1 MDRQFTFLIVDND
14 DSFRELCT
22 RFLTSLGHKTAS
34 ARDGQEALTAL
45 RREWFDVALVDLRL
59 PKLDGLQLVKI
70 IKAEKPSPEVVIL
83 TGYGSIS
90 SAVEAM
96 KLGAYDYV
104 TKPFQLHEME
114 LVVNRLLRTKRLES
128 ENRMLKK
135 RLDEVYRVEQFGS
148 IIGTP
153 EHIRG
158 CIIGTTPRMR
168 EIFGIIAAVS
178 RNRSCVF
185 IEGESGTGKELVA
198 RAIHFQGP
206 NAEKPFIAVNCSSMS
221 KTLLESQ
228 LFGHVKGAF
237 TGATTSTPGFFR
249 AADGGTLFLDETCG
263 IDVELQAKLLR
274 AIQEK
279 EITPVGSAHA
289 VSVDARVV
297 AATSRSVQSALSEGV
312 LREDL
317 YYRLNV
323 ARVEMPPLRERLD
336 DVPHLVRHFV
346 QRYAREYDAAAKEL
360 SGEAMDVLMRHD
372 WPGNVREL
380 ENAIECAFTLGESDA
395 ITVDDLPSSVR
406 SRSTVQWKVS
416 GKTVPSLDEAE
427 RSLIELALEV
437 AKGKKAVAARFLE
450 IDRQRLY
457 RKIKKYH
464 LDPDMG
470 KGGVHRAN
478 ASG

>member
-1 MDRQFTFLIVDND
+1 VI
-14 DSFRELCT
+14 
-22 RFLTSLGHKTAS
+22 
-34 ARDGQEALTAL
+34 
-45 RREWFDVALVDLRL
+45 
-59 PKLDGLQLVKI
+59 
-70 IKAEKPSPEVVIL
+70 IL

-158 CIIGTTPRMR
+158 CIVGVTPKMKEVFGT
-168 EIFGIIAAVS
+168 IAAAS
-178 RNRSCVF
+178 RNKSAVF
-185 IEGESGTGKELVA
+185 IRGERGTGKELVA

-206 NAEKPFIAVNCSSMS
+206 NAEKPFVTVSCAGLSQ
-221 KTLLESQ
+221 TLMESQ

-237 TGATTSTPGFFR
+237 TGATMSTSGYFR
-249 AADGGTLFLDETCG
+249 AAQGGTLFLDEICE
-263 IDVELQAKLLR
+263 IAPELQVKLLR

-279 EITPVGSAHA
+279 EVTPLGTTQS
-289 VSVDARVV
+289 VSVDVRVI
-297 AATSRSVQSALSEGV
+297 AATHRDVQQGLREGK

-317 YYRLNV
+317 HYRLN
-323 ARVEMPPLRERLD
+323 AASVELPPLRERTD
-336 DVPHLVRHFV
+336 DIPHLVRHFL
-346 QRYAREYDAAAKEL
+346 QKYSRDYDVATKEPTV
-360 SGEAMDVLMRHD
+360 EAMDVLMRYD

-380 ENAIECAFTLGESDA
+380 EKAVERAFSLCENNV
-395 ITVDDLPSSVR
+395 ITAEELPASVR
-406 SRSTVQWKVS
+406 GHSALEWRLA
-416 GKTVPSLDEAE
+416 GKSVPSLEEAE

-437 AKGKKAVAARFLE
+437 AKGKKAVAARYLQ

-457 RKIKKYH
+457 RKIRKYK
-464 LDPDMG
+464 LDPNLG
-470 KGGVHRAN
+470 KA
-478 ASG
+478 

>member
-1 MDRQFTFLIVDND
+1 MDRQFSFLIVDD
-14 DSFRELCT
+14 DESFRELCT
-22 RFLTSLGHKTAS
+22 RFLESLGHKSTT
-34 ARDGQEALTAL
+34 ARDGQEALSTL

-114 LVVNRLLRTKRLES
+114 LVISRLLRTKRLES

-153 EHIRG
+153 EHVRG
-158 CIIGTTPRMR
+158 CIVGTTPAMR
-168 EIFGIIAAVS
+168 EIFSIVAAVS
-178 RNRSCVF
+178 RNKSTVF
-185 IEGESGTGKELVA
+185 VQGESGTGKELVA
-198 RAIHFQGP
+198 KAIHFQGP
-206 NAEKPFIAVNCSSMS
+206 KADKPFIPVNCSSMS
-221 KTLLESQ
+221 KSLLESQ

-237 TGATTSTPGFFR
+237 TGATMSTPGFFR
-249 AADGGTLFLDETCG
+249 AASGGTIFLDEICE
-263 IDVELQAKLLR
+263 IDTALQAKLLR
-274 AIQEK
+274 ALQER
-279 EITPVGSAHA
+279 EITPLGS
-289 VSVDARVV
+289 VQSVAFDARVI
-297 AATSRSVQSALSEGV
+297 AATNRNVQDALREGK

-323 ARVEMPPLRERLD
+323 VSVELPPLRERTD

-346 QRYAREYDAAAKEL
+346 QKYAREYDVAAKEV
-360 SGEAMDVLMRHD
+360 SPEAMEMLMRHN

-380 ENAIECAFTLGESDA
+380 QNAVERAFALGESDVL
-395 ITVDDLPSSVR
+395 TVEDLPPSVR
-406 SRSTVQWKVS
+406 GRTAVQWKIS
-416 GKTVPSLDEAE
+416 GKTVPSLEEAE
-427 RSLIELALEV
+427 RSLIQLALEV
-437 AKGKKAVAARFLE
+437 AKGKKAVAARYLK

-457 RKIKKYH
+457 RKIKKYK
-464 LDPDMG
+464 LDPNLG
-470 KGGVHRAN
+470 K
-478 ASG
+478 S

>member
-1 MDRQFTFLIVDND
+1 MDRQFTFLIVDSD
-14 DSFRELCT
+14 DSFRELCI
-22 RFLTSLGHKTAS
+22 RFLTSLGHKAAG

-45 RREWFDVALVDLRL
+45 RREWFDIALVDLRL
-59 PKLDGLQLVKI
+59 PRLDGLQLVKI

-114 LVVNRLLRTKRLES
+114 LVVDRLLRTKRLES

-135 RLDEVYRVEQFGS
+135 RLDEIYHLEQLGS

-168 EIFGIIAAVS
+168 EVFGVIAAVS
-178 RNRSCVF
+178 RNRSTVF
-185 IEGESGTGKELVA
+185 IQGESGTGKELVA

-206 NAEKPFIAVNCSSMS
+206 SADKPFIAVDCSALST
-221 KTLLESQ
+221 TLLESQ

-237 TGATTSTPGFFR
+237 PGSTMSTPGFFR
-249 AADGGTLFLDETCG
+249 AADGGTVYLDEIC
-263 IDVELQAKLLR
+263 DMDLALQAKLMHALEDR
-274 AIQEK
+274 
-279 EITPVGSAHA
+279 EITPVGS
-289 VSVDARVV
+289 SQPMTVDARVV
-297 AATSRSVQSALSEGV
+297 AGTRRPVESALHDGL

-317 YYRLNV
+317 YHRLNV
-323 ARVEMPPLRERLD
+323 ARLELPPLRERLD
-336 DVPHLVRHFV
+336 DIPHLVRHFV
-346 QRYAREYDAAAKEL
+346 QKHAREYDVAAREFTP
-360 SGEAMDVLMRHD
+360 EAMDLLLRHD

-380 ENAIECAFTLGESDA
+380 EAAVEAAFALGEHDA
-395 ITVDDLPSSVR
+395 ITPDDLPSSVR
-406 SRSTVQWKVS
+406 GKSTVQWKVS
-416 GKTVPSLDEAE
+416 GKAVPSLDEAE
-427 RSLIELALEV
+427 RSLIELAMEV
-437 AKGKKAVAARFLE
+437 ARGKKAVAARFLD

-464 LDPDMG
+464 LDPGLG
-470 KGGVHRAN
+470 KV
-478 ASG
+478 

>member
-1 MDRQFTFLIVDND
+1 MDRQFSFLIVDD
-14 DSFRELCT
+14 DESFRELCT
-22 RFLTSLGHKTAS
+22 RFLTSLGHKTAMS
-34 ARDGQEALTAL
+34 CDGQEALSML

-114 LVVNRLLRTKRLES
+114 LVISRLLRTKRLES

-158 CIIGTTPRMR
+158 CIIGTTPRMQ
-168 EIFGIIAAVS
+168 EIFAVIAAVS
-178 RNRSCVF
+178 RNKSTVF
-185 IEGESGTGKELVA
+185 IQGESGTGKELVA
-198 RAIHFQGP
+198 KAIHYQGP

-237 TGATTSTPGFFR
+237 TGATMSTPGFFR
-249 AADGGTLFLDETCG
+249 AASGGTLFLDEICE
-263 IDVELQAKLLR
+263 IDVDLQAKLLR
-274 AIQEK
+274 ALQER
-279 EITPVGSAHA
+279 EIIPLGSVQA
-289 VSVDARVV
+289 VEIDTRVV
-297 AATSRSVQSALSEGV
+297 AATNRNVQEALHDGK

-317 YYRLNV
+317 FYRLNV
-323 ARVEMPPLRERLD
+323 VSIEMPPLRERAD

-346 QRYAREYDAAAKEL
+346 QKYAREYDVAVKEVSPAAME
-360 SGEAMDVLMRHD
+360 VLMKHD

-380 ENAIECAFTLGESDA
+380 ENAIERAFALGETPV
-395 ITVDDLPSSVR
+395 ITVDDLPTSVR
-406 SRSTVQWKVS
+406 GRTAVQWKVS
-416 GKTVPSLDEAE
+416 GKTVPSLEEAE
-427 RSLIELALEV
+427 RSLIQMALEV
-437 AKGKKAVAARFLE
+437 AKGKKAVAARHLK

-457 RKIKKYH
+457 RKIRKYK
-464 LDPDMG
+464 LDPNLG
-470 KGGVHRAN
+470 KG
-478 ASG
+478 

>member
-1 MDRQFTFLIVDND
+1 MDRQFSFLVVDD
-14 DSFRELCT
+14 DESFRDLCT

-34 ARDGQEALTAL
+34 SRDGQEALSLL
-45 RREWFDVALVDLRL
+45 RREWYDVALVDLRL

-70 IKAEKPSPEVVIL
+70 IKADKPSPEVVIL

-114 LVVNRLLRTKRLES
+114 LVINRLLRTKRLES

-158 CIIGTTPRMR
+158 CIVGTTPKMR
-168 EIFGIIAAVS
+168 EIFGVIAAVS
-178 RNRSCVF
+178 RNKSTVF
-185 IEGESGTGKELVA
+185 VQGESGTGKELIA
-198 RAIHFQGP
+198 KAIHFQGP
-206 NAEKPFIAVNCSSMS
+206 NADKPFVAVNCSSMS

-237 TGATTSTPGFFR
+237 TGATMSTSGYFR
-249 AADGGTLFLDETCG
+249 AANGGTLFLDEICE
-263 IDVELQAKLLR
+263 IDVDIQAKLLR
-274 AIQEK
+274 ALQER
-279 EITPVGSAHA
+279 EITPVGS
-289 VSVDARVV
+289 VQSVGVDVRVV
-297 AATSRSVQSALSEGV
+297 AATNRNVEQALRDGK

-323 ARVEMPPLRERLD
+323 VNIEPPPLRERTD
-336 DVPHLVRHFV
+336 DIPHLVRHFV
-346 QRYAREYDAAAKEL
+346 QKYAREYDVATKEV
-360 SGEAMDVLMRHD
+360 SPEAMEMLTRHD

-380 ENAIECAFTLGESDA
+380 ENAIERAFALGESET
-395 ITVDDLPSSVR
+395 ISVEDLPATLR
-406 SRSTVQWKVS
+406 GKSTVQWKMS
-416 GKTVPSLDEAE
+416 GKPVPSLEEAE

-437 AKGKKAVAARFLE
+437 AKGKKAVAARFLQ

-457 RKIKKYH
+457 RKIKKYK
-464 LDPDMG
+464 LDPNLG
-470 KGGVHRAN
+470 KA
-478 ASG
+478 

>member
-1 MDRQFTFLIVDND
+1 MDRQFGFLIVDD
-14 DSFRELCT
+14 DETFRELCT
-22 RFLTSLGHKTAS
+22 RFLASLGHKTAS
-34 ARDGQEALTAL
+34 ARDGQEALSML

-114 LVVNRLLRTKRLES
+114 LVLNRLLRTKRLES

-158 CIIGTTPRMR
+158 CIVGTTARMK
-168 EIFGIIAAVS
+168 EIFGVIAVAS
-178 RNRSCVF
+178 RNKSTVF
-185 IEGESGTGKELVA
+185 IQGESGTGKELVA
-198 RAIHFQGP
+198 KAIHFQGP
-206 NAEKPFIAVNCSSMS
+206 NADKPFIAVNCSGLS

-237 TGATTSTPGFFR
+237 TGATMSTPGLFR
-249 AADGGTLFLDETCG
+249 AAQGGTLFLDEICQ
-263 IDVELQAKLLR
+263 IDVEVQAKLLH
-274 AIQEK
+274 ALQEK
-279 EITPVGSAHA
+279 QIHPLGSTQPLD
-289 VSVDARVV
+289 VDARVI
-297 AATSRSVQSALSEGV
+297 AATRHDVQGALRDGR

-317 YYRLNV
+317 YYRLNAV
-323 ARVEMPPLRERLD
+323 PIELPPLRERTD
-336 DVPHLVRHFV
+336 DIPHLVRHFV
-346 QRYAREYDAAAKEL
+346 QKFARDYDVAVREVT
-360 SGEAMDVLMRHD
+360 SEAMAMLTHHD

-380 ENAIECAFTLGESDA
+380 ENAIRRAFALGEGDV
-395 ITVDDLPSSVR
+395 ITGEDLPASVR
-406 SRSTVQWKVS
+406 GRSTLEWRVA
-416 GKTVPSLDEAE
+416 GKTVPSLEEAE

-437 AKGKKAVAARFLE
+437 AKGKKAVAARYLQ

-457 RKIKKYH
+457 RKIKKYK
-464 LDPDMG
+464 LDPNLG
-470 KGGVHRAN
+470 K
-478 ASG
+478 SG

>member
-1 MDRQFTFLIVDND
+1 MDRQFSFLVVDD
-14 DSFRELCT
+14 DESFRELCT
-22 RFLTSLGHKTAS
+22 RFLTSLGHKTATS
-34 ARDGQEALTAL
+34 CDGQDALSKL
-45 RREWFDVALVDLRL
+45 RREWYDVALVDLRL

-114 LVVNRLLRTKRLES
+114 LVISRLLRTKRLES

-148 IIGTP
+148 IIGTA

-158 CIIGTTPRMR
+158 CIVGTTLGMK
-168 EIFGIIAAVS
+168 EIFSMIAAVS
-178 RNRSCVF
+178 RNKSTVF
-185 IEGESGTGKELVA
+185 IQGESGTGKELVA
-198 RAIHFQGP
+198 KAIHYQGP
-206 NAEKPFIAVNCSSMS
+206 NADKPFIAVNCSSMS

-237 TGATTSTPGFFR
+237 TGATMSTPGLFR
-249 AADGGTLFLDETCG
+249 AASGGTLFLDEICE
-263 IDVELQAKLLR
+263 IDVDLQAKLLR
-274 AIQEK
+274 ALQER
-279 EITPVGSAHA
+279 EITPLGS
-289 VSVDARVV
+289 VQTVQIDARVI
-297 AATSRSVQSALSEGV
+297 AATNRNVEEALREGK

-323 ARVEMPPLRERLD
+323 VSIEVPPLRERTD
-336 DVPHLVRHFV
+336 DIPHLVRHFI
-346 QRYAREYDAAAKEL
+346 QKYANEYDVAAKEVPPQ
-360 SGEAMDVLMRHD
+360 AMELLMRHH

-380 ENAIECAFTLGESDA
+380 ENAIERAFALGESDT
-395 ITVDDLPSSVR
+395 ITVEDLPSSVR
-406 SRSTVQWKVS
+406 GRTVVQWKVS
-416 GKTVPSLDEAE
+416 DKTVPSLEEAE

-437 AKGKKAVAARFLE
+437 AKGKKAVAARYLK

-457 RKIKKYH
+457 RKIKKYD
-464 LDPDMG
+464 LDPNLG
-470 KGGVHRAN
+470 K
-478 ASG
+478 S

>member
-22 RFLTSLGHKTAS
+22 HFLTSLGHKTAE

-59 PKLDGLQLVKI
+59 PRLDGLQLVKI
-70 IKAEKPSPEVVIL
+70 IKAEKPSPEVIIL

-114 LVVNRLLRTKRLES
+114 LVVDRLLRTKRLES
-128 ENRMLKK
+128 ENRMLRK
-135 RLDEVYRVEQFGS
+135 RLDEIYHVEQLGS

-158 CIIGTTPRMR
+158 CIIGSTPRMR
-168 EIFGIIAAVS
+168 EVFGLIAAVS
-178 RNRSCVF
+178 RNRSAVF
-185 IEGESGTGKELVA
+185 IQGESGTGKELVA

-206 NAEKPFIAVNCSSMS
+206 SADKPFLAVSCSALS
-221 KTLLESQ
+221 TALLESQ

-237 TGATTSTPGFFR
+237 AGSTMSTPGFFR
-249 AADGGTLFLDETCG
+249 AVDGGTIFLDEICEMDLG
-263 IDVELQAKLLR
+263 LQAKLMHALEVR
-274 AIQEK
+274 
-279 EITPVGSAHA
+279 EITPVGSAQSM
-289 VSVDARVV
+289 SVDARVV
-297 AATSRSVQSALSEGV
+297 AATRRSVQAALHDGL

-317 YYRLNV
+317 YHRLNV
-323 ARVEMPPLRERLD
+323 ARIELPPLRERAD
-336 DVPHLVRHFV
+336 DIPHLVRHFV
-346 QRYAREYDAAAKEL
+346 QKHAREYDVAAREF
-360 SGEAMDVLMRHD
+360 SPEAMDLLMHHD

-380 ENAIECAFTLGESDA
+380 ETAVEFAFTLGEGDV
-395 ITVDDLPSSVR
+395 ITLDDLPGSLR
-406 SRSTVQWKVS
+406 GGSTVQWKVS
-416 GKTVPSLDEAE
+416 GKSVPSLDEAE

-437 AKGKKAVAARFLE
+437 AKGKKAVAARFLD

-464 LDPDMG
+464 LDPGLG
-470 KGGVHRAN
+470 KI
-478 ASG
+478 